1 MDLAG
6 VVRLN
11 TRVLFSCKISNAF
24 IKYLE
29 SKNEDLS
36 YVFDSSEFPIDL
48 LQNPSA
54 WMSAPDLEYLISKI
68 VNQPFK
74 DRPNDLVQEV
84 GHQTPNLHA
93 WGVLDSVLKMISHPR
108 EAFTKPDRFVSYFIS
123 PEPPI
128 ENLTRTN
135 NSISFDLPLM
145 AEQYPL
151 VSKYMMSAFEA
162 LPLYTGKSLAQC
174 SWQHIHVKINWPNE
188 SETLVNSDLLS
199 SQLSPAFLQNII
211 EELQNNQK
219 NLEEK
224 NRELMQKNIELSS
237 VQRELSKNPSLSPT
251 DIEQV
256 QLKITLNNDLDLNQI
271 SQNLARLHD
280 YMVRAQQLITM
291 LTGQIKVNSGIKEIM
306 RRIDWDHVKSQY
318 PVTIMESMEALRKLQ
333 KKN

>member
-1 MDLAG
+1 M
-6 VVRLN
+6 
-11 TRVLFSCKISNAF
+11 LFSCKISNAF

-36 YVFDSSEFPIDL
+36 FVYDSDRFPIDL
-48 LQNPSA
+48 LQDPSA
-54 WMSAPDLEYLISKI
+54 WISAPDLEFLITKI
-68 VNQPFK
+68 IAQPIK
-74 DRPNDLVQEV
+74 DRAADLIMDV

-108 EAFTKPDRFVSYFIS
+108 EVFKQPDRFVSYFIS

-128 ENLTRTN
+128 ENLVRTP
-135 NSISFDLPLM
+135 SFIAFDLPLM

-151 VSKYMMSAFEA
+151 VSKYLMAAFEA

-174 SWQHIHVKINWPNE
+174 SWEHINVKINWPSE
-188 SETLVNSDLLS
+188 SELLIDQEKIS
-199 SQLSPAFLQNII
+199 SHLSPTFLQGII
-211 EELQNNQK
+211 EELQINQK

-224 NRELMQKNIELSS
+224 NRELMQKNIQLLN
-237 VQRELSKNPSLSPT
+237 VQKELSKNQMGQQT
-251 DIEQV
+251 TNIEEI
-256 QLKITLNNDLDLNQI
+256 QLKIVVNNDLDLNQI

-291 LTGQIKVNSGIKEIM
+291 LTGQIKMNTGIKEIM

-318 PVTIMESMEALRKLQ
+318 PVTILDSMEALRKLQ

>member
-1 MDLAG
+1 M
-6 VVRLN
+6 
-11 TRVLFSCKISNAF
+11 LFSCKISNAF

-36 YVFDSSEFPIDL
+36 FVYDSAPIEL
-48 LQNPSA
+48 LQDPSA
-54 WMSAPDLEYLISKI
+54 WISAPDLEHLISKI
-68 VNQPFK
+68 ISQPING
-74 DRPNDLVQEV
+74 RPSDMVTEV
-84 GHQTPNLHA
+84 GHQTPYLHS

-108 EAFTKPDRFVSYFIS
+108 EVFKQPDRFVSYFIS

-128 ENLTRTN
+128 ENLVKTN
-135 NSISFDLPLM
+135 TSIAFDLPLM

-151 VSKYMMSAFEA
+151 VSKYLMSAFEA
-162 LPLYTGKSLAQC
+162 LPLYTGKSLGQC
-174 SWQHIHVKINWPNE
+174 SWEHINVKINWPTE
-188 SETLVNSDLLS
+188 SETLVDGEKIS
-199 SQLSPAFLQNII
+199 SHLSPLFLQSII

-224 NRELMQKNIELSS
+224 NRELMQKNLELLNA
-237 VQRELSKNPSLSPT
+237 QKELGKNPDASAK
-251 DIEQV
+251 DIEQI
-256 QLKITLNNDLDLNQI
+256 QLKIVLNNDLDLNQI

-291 LTGQIKVNSGIKEIM
+291 LTGQIKMNAGIKEIM

-318 PVTIMESMEALRKLQ
+318 PVTILDSMEALRKLQ